1 MLTIRLSRIG
11 RKNLPFFR
19 IVLTDHKLSAKKGYK
34 EVLGWH
40 NPTKHESVMNVERAK
55 ELIAHGAQMS
65 ERAAKI
71 AFKQSNDEIF
81 KKFIIVRDRT
91 RVGKDN

>member
-19 IVLTDHKLSAKKGYK
+19 IVLTDHRQSAKRWYK
-34 EVLGWH
+34 EVLGWY
-40 NPTKHESVMNVERAK
+40 NPTKHESQINVERVK
-55 ELIAHGAQMS
+55 ELISHGAQMS

-71 AFKQSNDEIF
+71 AFNQSKDDVF
-81 KKFIIVRDRT
+81 SKFIVFRNRT
-91 RVGKDN
+91 RATKD

>member
-19 IVLTDHKLSAKKGYK
+19 IVLTDHRLSAKKGYK

-40 NPTKHESVMNVERAK
+40 NPTKHESQLNVDRVL
-55 ELIAHGAQMS
+55 ELVSNGAQMS

-71 AFKQSNDEIF
+71 AFKQSNDETF

-91 RVGKDN
+91 RTAKD

>member
-19 IVLTDHKLSAKKGYK
+19 IVLTENRLSAKKGYK

-40 NPTKHESVMNVERAK
+40 NPTKHESQINVDRVL
-55 ELIAHGAQMS
+55 ELVGNGAQMS

-71 AFKQSNDEIF
+71 ALKQSNNDTF
-81 KKFIIVRDRT
+81 KKFIVIRDRT
-91 RVGKDN
+91 RTAKD

>member
-19 IVLTDHKLSAKKGYK
+19 IVLTDHKLSAKKWYK

-40 NPTKHESVMNVERAK
+40 NPTKHESQLNVGRVL
-55 ELIAHGAQMS
+55 ELIGNGAQMS

-71 AFKQSNDEIF
+71 AFKQSNDETF
-81 KKFIIVRDRT
+81 KKFIVVRDRT
-91 RVGKDN
+91 RTAKD